1 MKFLQ
6 ALDDE
11 LIVNKPSCCLTKSTH
26 KITMLLYY
34 NIPMSDWKHDFTPET
49 LEDFYTDFTNMAFSI
64 TLTDLPFK
72 EMFLQEQSLTYE
84 NGSAYETWVKG
95 GWHLVT
101 NADSTLRPKLSELHQ
116 ITSEVNRLNEPI
128 YTSFP
133 VISNHKITADNT
145 GSYTYECRL
154 KPFEIR
160 LVEFIETSCHQK
172 N

>member
-1 MKFLQ
+1 MRL
-6 ALDDE
+6 L
-11 LIVNKPSCCLTKSTH
+11 LI
-26 KITMLLYY
+26 
-34 NIPMSDWKHDFTPET
+34 
-49 LEDFYTDFTNMAFSI
+49 
-64 TLTDLPFK
+64 
-72 EMFLQEQSLTYE
+72 LQEQSLTYE

-116 ITSEVNRLNEPI
+116 LTSEAAHLNEPI

-133 VISNHKITADNT
+133 VISNRKIKMTDT
-145 GSYTYECRL
+145 DHYTYEGPM

-160 LVEFIETSCHQK
+160 LVEFIEIFHQK